1 MEIRLGPTFDIRA
14 PGPSVGA
21 ISIIQFG
28 GGHPNRSIGNQLY
41 MSGRYRRGH
50 TIPRP
55 LAGGRTGRRP
65 LAAGLNV
72 YRLRSFVTPAS
83 GTEVSAHSSSRV
95 ERRPTTCHA
104 WQKRPM
110 PRLRP
115 RPRTRTFPRPQP
127 APAAGRMEVA
137 RGRCSGGTSFAAG
150 GCGGALA
157 HWATR
162 RAERGTE
169 TMRAGVSMACHRGM
183 LQR

>member
-95 ERRPTTCHA
+95 ERRLTTCRA

-115 RPRTRTFPRPQP
+115 VLELGLFRDRSQHLLQGAWRWR
-127 APAAGRMEVA
+127 ADE
-137 RGRCSGGTSFAAG
+137 
-150 GCGGALA
+150 ALA
-157 HWATR
+157 ER
-162 RAERGTE
+162 RSRRE
-169 TMRAGVSMACHRGM
+169 
-183 LQR
+183 